1 MILYVYL
8 VEDMIEREEEK
19 ERKERKKEKEKSEG
33 ESEDDWRRQVERGM
47 M

>member
-33 ESEDDWRRQVERGM
+33 ESEDARRPVERGM

>member
-8 VEDMIEREEEK
+8 VEDMIDREEEK

-33 ESEDDWRRQVERGM
+33 ESEDARRPVERGM

>member
-19 ERKERKKEKEKSEG
+19 ERKERKKKEKSEG
-33 ESEDDWRRQVERGM
+33 ESEDARRPVERGM